1 MLKETITDKRKER
14 HSVTQEDFTPNGVVN
29 DLLSRIPEEAYTDFS
44 KTILDP
50 ACGTGNILNNVLLRR
65 LENTETPDQAIDAL
79 STLYGVELMQD
90 NVDEHKDIIRT
101 MLTDRYPDIDM
112 NAVDQVLAH
121 NIVCDDFFHWL

>member
-14 HSVTQEDFTPNGVVN
+14 HSVTQEDFTPDGVVN

>member
-1 MLKETITDKRKER
+1 MLKETITEKRKER

-29 DLLSRIPEEAYTDFS
+29 DLLSRIPEEAYTDFT

-90 NVDEHKDIIRT
+90 NVDEHKNIIRS
-101 MLTDRYPDIDM
+101 MLTDRYPDINI